1 MAGKGPPPKRSEQR
15 RRTNTPAAGEPTKA
29 PGARKVAKPRPDPK
43 WHPVARRWFNSLAL
57 SGQAQFYEPSD
68 WGAAYLLAE
77 TMSRELMPQPI
88 TLGRGET
95 AETVLQPIAVKS
107 ASIAAWLKGMTAL
120 LATEGDRRHAA
131 LELQRAEP
139 ETPAATPAP
148 VTDLRAWRESLGG

>member
-1 MAGKGPPPKRSEQR
+1 M
-15 RRTNTPAAGEPTKA
+15 
-29 PGARKVAKPRPDPK
+29 AKPKPDQK

-77 TMSRELMPQPI
+77 TMSRELMPQPV
-88 TLGRGET
+88 TTGHGEH
-95 AETVLQPIAVKS
+95 AETELLPLPVKS

-131 LELQRAEP
+131 IELQRRPSDEP
-139 ETPAATPAP
+139 EPEPAP
-148 VTDLRAWRESLGG
+148 VTDLRSWRESLGG